1 MNIDDPQNLKK
12 LLKTHTEP
20 HFQKILSRNLIKNLH
35 SKTSSEEI
43 KTPSTNSSSTIDD
56 YENLKASSLNSSF
69 EKLKIFD
76 RKYSTQIPVSTNET
90 TFLNPPNSERS
101 LRSSY
106 LDKIEKK
113 NSFEKKEEKK
123 KFNNIFI
130 FDWDDTLLCTSSLS
144 PFGFFDE
151 NMIVPPEKLKK
162 INKLQKY
169 VNNILKK
176 AIDKGDTYIITNS
189 EQGWVEYS
197 CKRFFP
203 DNYHLLEKIKILSAR
218 ELYAQK
224 FPNECKKWKINTFN
238 DILKEYTGKVHYP
251 TNIICVGD
259 SIHEM
264 EAGHSLAAKFPISY
278 IKAIKFKQTPKI
290 EDLIMQLSLV
300 IDKFDYIYSTCK
312 NWTIKVEK
320 KKKTKSEK

>member
-1 MNIDDPQNLKK
+1 MNADNFKTPKK
-12 LLKTHTEP
+12 LLKLQTE
-20 HFQKILSRNLIKNLH
+20 HRFEKILSQNLIQNSDLEKQFDDF
-35 SKTSSEEI
+35 KT
-43 KTPSTNSSSTIDD
+43 TSTNSSSIGED
-56 YENLKASSLNSSF
+56 YDYLKASPLNSSF
-69 EKLKIFD
+69 EKLSIYD
-76 RKYSTQIPVSTNET
+76 RKYSSQIPSSTKET
-90 TFLNPPNSERS
+90 TFLNPPNSERAI
-101 LRSSY
+101 RISY
-106 LDKIEKK
+106 MDKLK
-113 NSFEKKEEKK
+113 NKGLFEKNEEK

-144 PFGFFDE
+144 PYGFFDE

-169 VNNILKK
+169 VRTILEK
-176 AIDKGDTYIITNS
+176 ALEKGDTYIITNS

-197 CKRFFP
+197 CHRFFP
-203 DNYHLLEKIKILSAR
+203 DNCDLLDKIKILSAR

-224 FPNECKKWKINTFN
+224 YPKECKKWKINTFN
-238 DILKEYTGKVHYP
+238 DILKEYTGKVHLP

-259 SIHEM
+259 SIHEI
-264 EAGHSLAAKFPISY
+264 EAGHALASKFPISY

-300 IDKFDYIYSTCK
+300 IDKFNYIYSTCK

-320 KKKTKSEK
+320 KKKANCDK